1 MLLTEE
7 KCSPDPFRLI
17 CSYRIPNKKDE
28 ESGNVMGP
36 RLIPYDK
43 CTEVVVEEALWE
55 KNGDLKFEDSITQTY
70 LTELMLMIRNK
81 QISER
86 KILLAI
92 RCEMES
98 GDLKKLLDS
107 GESPN
112 LIDL

>member
-1 MLLTEE
+1 MFLAED

-28 ESGNVMGP
+28 ENSNVMSP

-43 CTEVVVEEALWE
+43 CTEVVVEEALWTA
-55 KNGDLKFEDSITQTY
+55 NGDLKFEDSITQTY
-70 LTELMLMIRNK
+70 LTELMLMVRNK

-92 RCEMES
+92 RCEMEG
-98 GDLKKLLDS
+98 GDQKKLLDS
-107 GESPN
+107 SGVPKSY
-112 LIDL
+112 